1 MISHRRTYLRT
12 INPSRKIKTAKKPKN
27 PPHSS
32 PQPDGIRVVEL
43 MLVALGVG
51 ELDRLSLGHGQL
63 EGAPHGEGQLH
74 GALLAK
80 DLRLARQEGP
90 RVRVERRHPA
100 ALQGRGQDLI
110 VRRIRLGKDG

>member
-1 MISHRRTYLRT
+1 
-12 INPSRKIKTAKKPKN
+12 
-27 PPHSS
+27 
-32 PQPDGIRVVEL
+32 

-80 DLRLARQEGP
+80 DLGLARQEGP